1 MYQPDAIAAYEVDG
15 EVYLVTANEG
25 DARDYDGFSEE
36 TRVEDL
42 VLDLAVFP
50 NAVELQQPENL
61 GRLKTTTVNGDSNGD
76 GLIDEIFAY
85 GGRSFSIWDAA
96 GNLVYDSGNQI
107 AQITAAMIPEGF
119 NASGENNTLDGRSDD
134 KGAEPEAVAI
144 GEIDGVPYAFIGL
157 ERVGGILVY
166 DISNP
171 KAPRFVNYLNRRDF
185 TAPSE
190 IAGDLAPEG
199 FAFVPSEESPTGR
212 SLLIVANEF
221 SGTVTAYDVG
231 K

>member
-1 MYQPDAIAAYEVDG
+1 MIVINIRSWPILGMYQPDAIAAYEVDG

-61 GRLKTTTVNGDSNGD
+61 GRLKTTTASGDSNGD

-96 GNLVYDSGNQI
+96 GNLVYDSGDQI
-107 AQITAAMIPEGF
+107 AQITAAMLPEGF
-119 NASGENNTLDGRSDD
+119 NCQRRKRVTLDGRSDD
-134 KGAEPEAVAI
+134 KGAEPEAS
-144 GEIDGVPYAFIGL
+144 
-157 ERVGGILVY
+157 RQW
-166 DISNP
+166 
-171 KAPRFVNYLNRRDF
+171 
-185 TAPSE
+185 
-190 IAGDLAPEG
+190 
-199 FAFVPSEESPTGR
+199 
-212 SLLIVANEF
+212 
-221 SGTVTAYDVG
+221 
-231 K
+231 